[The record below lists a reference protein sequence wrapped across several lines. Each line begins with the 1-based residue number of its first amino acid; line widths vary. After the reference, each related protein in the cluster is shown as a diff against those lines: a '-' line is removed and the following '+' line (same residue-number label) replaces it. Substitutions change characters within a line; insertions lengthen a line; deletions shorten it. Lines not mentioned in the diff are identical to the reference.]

1 MSDDLY
7 PMVYVVKIIMSYNQI
22 ISYNIIPVG

>member
-22 ISYNIIPVG
+22 ISYNIIHVG